1 MKGNLFLFYILSF
14 SIISCNCP
22 KSADIIYYKKEQ
34 KLEITTEKAFIDS
47 ITIHEEFEVHYDFVD
62 EHKDD
67 VKIYRTGKRM
77 DSSLDLKNIDSNYLV
92 KGNLKEILLKK
103 VISFEVN
110 LYIEPTTE
118 NTYDSKEAR
127 FIVAD
132 TSSNRIVEKYGGG
145 CK

>member
-1 MKGNLFLFYILSF
+1 MKGNLFLIYILSF

-62 EHKDD
+62 EHKND
-67 VKIYRTGKRM
+67 VKIYRKGKRM

-103 VISFEVN
+103 VIAFQVN
-110 LYIEPTTE
+110 LYIEPTPK
-118 NTYDSKEAR
+118 NTYDSTEAR